1 MGGVTFME
9 GNPDRQFPESR
20 VLIIMTGGTICM
32 QPSDDGLVPMSGFL
46 ELAMAPRPSFN
57 DSTAP
62 STNLTAYTKEG
73 HKLSLPSLRTPTS
86 AYSRHIRY
94 SILEFSPLLDSSSI
108 ASAGWTDIA
117 LTIQKNYPFFDGF
130 VILHGTD
137 SLAYTASALSFM
149 LADLGKPVILTGSQ
163 ASIFALQS
171 DAVDNLLGSLIIAG
185 TFTIPEVCLFFHH
198 TLFRGNRTTKVSAS
212 SFEAFDSPNADPLA
226 RVTSLGVD
234 VNWGLVRR
242 PTRIAEFAVTKTLD
256 TTHVASLR
264 IFPGIW
270 PQLVDSVLRVPDL
283 RGLVLETFGMG
294 NAPGGV
300 DGHLTKAI
308 KQAVDRG
315 IVIVNVSQCTN
326 GFVSPLYAPGTALGR
341 AGVVFGGDLT
351 TEAALTK
358 LSYLLALKDEGTIGL
373 EEVKDMMGKSL
384 RGEMT
389 ELRVASFVHPA
400 GDLEDDAVGRISE
413 SDSAFTALGYAISN
427 GDLRTVREL
436 LEGDEFNHQLLKKA
450 DYAGNTA
457 VHLAAVGPEPE
468 ILKEILLRGASVHVR
483 NRANNTPLYLAEKM
497 VASGASPNSQQCVT
511 LLKGAGAHLWLEN
524 EGSMANSRRA
534 STGGGGSNGSNGDE
548 NGHGNGIQTNRS
560 AGEAEKE
567 KASNALAA
575 EFTGLSLEVE
585 TPLLDLGPEEERVRE
600 GLDAVWKTAMER
612 ICKEQDAVIA
622 RARSEMDAMLAQEM
636 AFVERE
642 MAKLVGR
649 PVTSTEGS
657 GGDVGAASD
666 MEMGKIVN

>member
-9 GNPDRQFPESR
+9 GNPDRKFPESR

-32 QPSDDGLVPMSGFL
+32 QPSADGLVPMSGFL

-62 STNLTAYTKEG
+62 STNITAYTKEG
-73 HKLSLPSLRTPTS
+73 HKLTLSSLRTPTS
-86 AYSRHIRY
+86 AYCKHIRY

-117 LTIQKNYPFFDGF
+117 LTIQQNYHLFDGF

-149 LADLGKPVILTGSQ
+149 LSDLGKPVILTGSQ

-212 SFEAFDSPNADPLA
+212 SFEAFDSPNSDPLA
-226 RVTSLGVD
+226 KVTSLGVD

-242 PTRIAEFAVTKTLD
+242 PTRIKEFNVTKTLD

-308 KQAVDRG
+308 KQAVERG

-358 LSYLLALKDEGTIGL
+358 LSYLLALKDRGTVGL
-373 EEVKDMMGKSL
+373 EEVKEMMGRSL

-400 GDLEDDAVGRISE
+400 GVVEEDVVGKITAAE
-413 SDSAFTALGYAISN
+413 SAFTALGYAISN

-457 VHLAAVGPEPE
+457 VHLAAVGPEPK
-468 ILKEILLRGASVHVR
+468 ILREVLERGASVHVR

-497 VASGASPNSQQCVT
+497 VASGTTPKSEECVG
-511 LLKGAGAHLWLEN
+511 LLKEAGGHLWLEN
-524 EGSMANSRRA
+524 EESMANSRRG
-534 STGGGGSNGSNGDE
+534 SVGGRE
-548 NGHGNGIQTNRS
+548 NGNGVN
-560 AGEAEKE
+560 AKPAEE
-567 KASNALAA
+567 KL
-575 EFTGLSLEVE
+575 TLEVE
-585 TPLLDLGPEEERVRE
+585 APLLGGPESFLWGGATEKVRQE
-600 GLDAVWKTAMER
+600 HDAVWKNAMER
-612 ICKEQDAVIA
+612 VRKEQDSVIE
-622 RARSEMDAMLAQEM
+622 RARKELD
-636 AFVERE
+636 
-642 MAKLVGR
+642 AKLMQELAMVEAERARLLKIGDT
-649 PVTSTEGS
+649 PNVQGGADDIESTT
-657 GGDVGAASD
+657 
-666 MEMGKIVN
+666 GKIVN